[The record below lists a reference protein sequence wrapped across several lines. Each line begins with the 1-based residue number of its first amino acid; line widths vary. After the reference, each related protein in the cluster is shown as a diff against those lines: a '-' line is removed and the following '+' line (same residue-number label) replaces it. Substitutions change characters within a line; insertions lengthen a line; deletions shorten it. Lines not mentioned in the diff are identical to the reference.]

1 MKHNHTSK
9 YEIPNLK
16 NAFAILDYLRR
27 TTTPQNLSEIAKAL
41 AIPCTTT
48 LRILST
54 MSDCNAVEKVGKK
67 YKIGKFIFD
76 ITDSMRTRSNLGE
89 KISPFLVRLTAQT
102 KETSHLCI
110 ANLDGAIVLRECSTW
125 QSLRSIS
132 TEGSQINLT
141 CSSAGKI
148 LLADKLSTDPNFI
161 KNIKILTRTPNS
173 IKSKS
178 KLIAELKKVAEQDW
192 ALDDEEYEL
201 GAKCLSV
208 PVRDESN
215 VLIGALGITAPSV
228 RMGESQIKKFIQILK
243 ETADDFSKSN
253 KRFLN
258 SISQDKQ

>member
-1 MKHNHTSK
+1 MKCKSATK

-16 NAFAILDYLRR
+16 NAFMILDYLRR
-27 TTTPQNLSEIAKAL
+27 TGTQHSLSEIAKGVK
-41 AIPCTTT
+41 IPCTTT

-54 MSDCNAVEKVGKK
+54 MCDCNAVEKINKK

-76 ITDSMRTRSNLGE
+76 IADSMRTRSDLGE

-148 LLADKLSTDPNFI
+148 LLADKISTEPNI
-161 KNIKILTRTPNS
+161 LKNIKITTRTPNS
-173 IKSKS
+173 IKTKTN
-178 KLIAELKKVAEQDW
+178 LIKELNNVAEQGW
-192 ALDDEEYEL
+192 AIDNEEYEL
-201 GAKCLSV
+201 GAKCVSV
-208 PVRDESN
+208 PVRDDSN
-215 VLIGALGITAPSV
+215 ILIGALGITAPSV
-228 RMGESQIKKFIQILK
+228 RMGESQIKKFVQILK

-258 SISQDKQ
+258 AISAREQ